1 MHEFDG
7 LKEECGLFGIWG
19 HPEASELTYMAMHS
33 LQHRGQQGAGIVSSS
48 GDYLFGARGMGLL
61 TEALSKEQLD
71 SLKPFP
77 HAIGHTRY
85 ASSGGSELS
94 NVQPFLFK
102 SHNGDLG
109 LAHNGNL
116 VNAMNL
122 RRALEDQG
130 SIFQTT
136 SDSEVFAHLLR
147 REKGAG
153 EEGFEKRKNRIKKT
167 LKQLKGAFAFM
178 ILHED
183 SLTVALDD
191 HGVRPLMLGRKDGSY
206 CVASET
212 CAFTAIGAE
221 YVRDI
226 EAGELIT
233 ITDDGIDYDYYTDQT
248 YPHMCSMEYIY
259 FARADSEFRN
269 TSTYRIR
276 KELGKALAREMDVE
290 GDIVIGVPDSSLAA
304 AKGFSEAIG
313 IPQEQGLLKNRYV
326 GRTFTAPGQE
336 ARERAVRMKLSPVR
350 DIVEGKRLIVID
362 DSIVRGTTS
371 RFIVKAL
378 KKAGAAEVHMGVSS
392 PPLKNPCYY
401 GIDVS
406 THAEIIA
413 SRKSRDEIRDEIGAD
428 SLTYLSVDKMHDVY
442 HQFGSKGQCDA
453 CFTGNYPI
461 NVEEAILPQEKD
473 LKQKGV

>member
-276 KELGKALAREMDVE
+276 KELGKALAREMNVE

-313 IPQEQGLLKNRYV
+313 IRRLELLK
-326 GRTFTAPGQE
+326 
-336 ARERAVRMKLSPVR
+336 
-350 DIVEGKRLIVID
+350 
-362 DSIVRGTTS
+362 
-371 RFIVKAL
+371 
-378 KKAGAAEVHMGVSS
+378 
-392 PPLKNPCYY
+392 PL
-401 GIDVS
+401 
-406 THAEIIA
+406 
-413 SRKSRDEIRDEIGAD
+413 RRQ
-428 SLTYLSVDKMHDVY
+428 DVY
-442 HQFGSKGQCDA
+442 GTQPGSAGTCGA
-453 CFTGNYPI
+453 
-461 NVEEAILPQEKD
+461 
-473 LKQKGV
+473 

>member
-428 SLTYLSVDKMHDVY
+428 SLTYLSVD
-442 HQFGSKGQCDA
+442 S
-453 CFTGNYPI
+453 T
-461 NVEEAILPQEKD
+461 LR
-473 LKQKGV
+473 

>member
-19 HPEASELTYMAMHS
+19 HAEASELTYMAMHS

-94 NVQPFLFK
+94 NFQPFLFK

-153 EEGFEKRKNRIKKT
+153 EEGCEKRKNRIKKT

-461 NVEEAILPQEKD
+461 NVEEAILP
-473 LKQKGV
+473 